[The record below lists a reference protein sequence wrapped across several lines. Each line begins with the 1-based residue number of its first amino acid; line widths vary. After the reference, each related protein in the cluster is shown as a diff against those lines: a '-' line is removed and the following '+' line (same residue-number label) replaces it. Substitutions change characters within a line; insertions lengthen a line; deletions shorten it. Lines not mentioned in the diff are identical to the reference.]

1 MNILDNS
8 AIRSCTSCQMCSAV
22 CNSKAISIHQD
33 EDGFYRPLVD
43 DDKCTDC
50 GLCTKVCPKF
60 DTDIQMTSTEA
71 LDDIKLYAA
80 SAKSDEVVR
89 NTTSGG
95 IADLLARQLFADGF
109 KVIGVVYDKEQNTA
123 VHQVAETENDL
134 NLFRGSKYIQPYSA
148 DAFRTLVKNCRNEK
162 FAVFGLPCQIYA
174 ISKFL
179 ERIKKR
185 DNCILVDLYCHG
197 CPSMKVW
204 EKVSDDIKRKIGVS
218 SFDNVLWRS
227 KLRGWGTFV
236 LEAQKDGKRIYNS
249 TPMHNEFFDL
259 FFCNQVL
266 NDSCNT
272 CKLRGTLEYTDI
284 RLGDF
289 WGPDFR
295 KTLRG
300 MSGVSVTTERGRA
313 LFDKITHLLEMREM
327 PASSFFPYQSW
338 EHEYKV
344 NANLRSKLMERLKD
358 ETATAKDAANVLP
371 SHHSAYY
378 KVKTCIKQLFTY
390 LPKELATIIRTS

>member
-8 AIRSCTSCQMCSAV
+8 AIRSCTSCQMCGAV
-22 CNSKAISIHQD
+22 CNSLAISIRLD
-33 EDGFYRPLVD
+33 EDGFYRPYVD
-43 DDKCTDC
+43 ANKCTDC

-60 DTDIQMTSTEA
+60 DDNIQMTSA
-71 LDDIKLYAA
+71 SGLNDSKLYAA

-95 IADLLARQLFADGF
+95 IADLLARQLFVEGY
-109 KVIGVVYDKEQNTA
+109 KVIGVVYDKEQNNA
-123 VHQVAETENDL
+123 VHQVVETESDIK
-134 NLFRGSKYIQPYSA
+134 LFRGSKYIQPYSA
-148 DAFRTLVKNCRNEK
+148 DAFRTLVKKCRNEK

-174 ISKFL
+174 ISKYL
-179 ERIKKR
+179 DRIKMR
-185 DNCILVDLYCHG
+185 DNCILIDLYCHG

-204 EKVSDDIKRKIGVS
+204 EKVSDDIKRKTSVT
-218 SFDNVLWRS
+218 SFDDVLWRS

-236 LEAQKDGKRIYNS
+236 LEVQKDGKRIYNS

-259 FFCNQVL
+259 FFSNQVL
-266 NDSCNT
+266 NKSCNT

-300 MSGVSVTTERGRA
+300 MSGVSVATEGGQT
-313 LFDKITHLLEMREM
+313 LFCKIAHLLELQEM
-327 PASSFFPYQSW
+327 PVNSFFPYQSW
-338 EHEYKV
+338 NHEYNV
-344 NANLRSKLMERLKD
+344 DTNLRTKLMEKLK
-358 ETATAKDAANVLP
+358 EEKAIAKDIVNLLP
-371 SHHSAYY
+371 SHHSASY
-378 KVKTCIKQLFTY
+378 KVKTCIKQLFFY
-390 LPKELATIIRTS
+390 LPKNMNKKIRKS